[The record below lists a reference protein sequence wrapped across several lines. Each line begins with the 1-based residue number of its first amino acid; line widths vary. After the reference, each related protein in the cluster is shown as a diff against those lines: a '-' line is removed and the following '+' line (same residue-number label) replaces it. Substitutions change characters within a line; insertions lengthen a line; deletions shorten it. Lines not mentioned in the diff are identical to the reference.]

1 MTRVSA
7 DKRFRTTAAKRES
20 AQRNR
25 VARASARKP
34 QAVVVDEALSAAL
47 KTIRKAVDRGGLA
60 GKTTVKDVT
69 DAVVERATTHLVD
82 RRGFADV
89 PSRDAIRE
97 RLSRPRSY
105 RTIKPTEA

>member
-1 MTRVSA
+1 MARGST
-7 DKRFRTTAAKRES
+7 DKRYKTTTAKRES

-25 VARASARKP
+25 AARAEARKP

-47 KTIRKAVDRGGLA
+47 KTIQKAVDRGGLA

-69 DAVVERATTHLVD
+69 GAIVERAATHLVD
-82 RRGFADV
+82 RRGFADA

-105 RTIKPTEA
+105 RTIRPPEV